1 MAAARTSPM
10 PFSVASSF
18 SEAELM
24 SMGSDFLAVSALGA
38 SAFFASALGASVV
51 VVAFVLGVS
60 AFWASAAPLA
70 NARPSEARV
79 ATSVAWILCMVQL
92 LLRGWWWFNG
102 GASVPVD
109 LPVGTGVGRIR

>member
-1 MAAARTSPM
+1 M

-24 SMGSDFLAVSALGA
+24 SIGSAFLAASALGA
-38 SAFFASALGASVV
+38 SAFFASALGAEVV
-51 VVAFVLGVS
+51 VVALVVSLGVS

-92 LLRGWWWFNG
+92 LLRGWN
-102 GASVPVD
+102 SYQRRRQS
-109 LPVGTGVGRIR
+109 TR